1 MTLTSTNNQRL
12 IKIVSRITPTFRAS
26 GQNMGVKELSGLTLA
41 EVAACGLS
49 ASEADVFLG
58 DLYRLLQDAP
68 SDLVKAGLDPL
79 KVL

>member
-1 MTLTSTNNQRL
+1 
-12 IKIVSRITPTFRAS
+12 
-26 GQNMGVKELSGLTLA
+26 MGVEELSGLTLA

-49 ASEADVFLG
+49 AREADVFLG

-68 SDLVKAGLDPL
+68 SDLVQAGLDPL